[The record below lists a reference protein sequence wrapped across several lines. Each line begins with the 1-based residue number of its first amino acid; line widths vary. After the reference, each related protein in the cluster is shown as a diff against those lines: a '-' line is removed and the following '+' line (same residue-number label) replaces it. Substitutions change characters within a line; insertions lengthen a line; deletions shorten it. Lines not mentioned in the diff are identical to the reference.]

1 MHHEPNDEPPPN
13 GVVTPIDLARTAS
26 AAKRSAGRRHAR
38 GPLTRAC
45 RLCWDLTPV
54 TALAYGC
61 CAECALVL
69 GEPAR
74 DEAGRFTR
82 PRLAAPPA
90 PGRGGAA

>member
-1 MHHEPNDEPPPN
+1 MHHKPNDEPPAD
-13 GVVTPIDLARTAS
+13 GVVTPIDQAS
-26 AAKRSAGRRHAR
+26 AAKRSAGRRRPR
-38 GPLTRAC
+38 GPLTREC

-61 CAECALVL
+61 CAGCALVL

-82 PRLAAPPA
+82 PRLATPPA
-90 PGRGGAA
+90 PDHGGAA